1 VTIRSAASGNR
12 ASGAW
17 LRALEL
23 TAPIT
28 RQPERTFPIAI
39 QELAEHFG
47 PAPAL
52 MSDGEC
58 LTYRA
63 LSERANQYS
72 RWALDQGLIGGAVLG
87 LLMPNCADY
96 VAIWLGITRVGGV
109 VALINTSLTGSA
121 LAHSIDVVS
130 ATHLIVARE
139 YMDALLGVVER
150 LQIKPKYW
158 VHGGANQGLACIEDA
173 LQRCAA
179 EPLQGGE
186 HRPPTIH
193 DRALYIYTSGTSGL
207 AKAVNVSH
215 FRVMQW
221 THWFAGLMDTQHDDR
236 MYNCLPMYHSIGGVV
251 AIGAPLVHGGAVVI
265 RRRFSASEF
274 WQDIIKSDCTLFQY
288 IGELCRYL
296 VNSPA
301 QEAERQHRLRL
312 CCGNGL
318 RPEIWRRFKE
328 RFRVPQILEYYA
340 STEGNLSLYNCEEKI
355 GAIGRIPS
363 LLRHRHAVALIQCD
377 QESTEPIRNAAG
389 LCCPCLK
396 NEVGEAIA
404 EVRRESSNPATQFEG
419 YTDKEAS
426 SRKILRN
433 VLAAGD
439 SWYRTG
445 DLMRQD
451 SAGYFYFL
459 DRIGDTFRWKGE
471 NVATSEV
478 AECLRGFE
486 GVTDAVVYGVK
497 VPGTEGRAG
506 MAALEMSGAIDLKAL
521 HNYVGVHLPSYAR
534 PLFVRVLRQIPVTAT
549 HKPRKV
555 DLLRDGYDPATTD
568 DPIFFDDGDSEAY
581 IVVNDEIFQRVQSGS
596 IRL

>member
-1 VTIRSAASGNR
+1 
-12 ASGAW
+12 
-17 LRALEL
+17 
-23 TAPIT
+23 
-28 RQPERTFPIAI
+28 
-39 QELAEHFG
+39 
-47 PAPAL
+47 
-52 MSDGEC
+52 
-58 LTYRA
+58 
-63 LSERANQYS
+63 
-72 RWALDQGLIGGAVLG
+72 
-87 LLMPNCADY
+87 
-96 VAIWLGITRVGGV
+96 
-109 VALINTSLTGSA
+109 
-121 LAHSIDVVS
+121 
-130 ATHLIVARE
+130 
-139 YMDALLGVVER
+139 
-150 LQIKPKYW
+150 
-158 VHGGANQGLACIEDA
+158 
-173 LQRCAA
+173 
-179 EPLQGGE
+179 
-186 HRPPTIH
+186 
-193 DRALYIYTSGTSGL
+193 
-207 AKAVNVSH
+207 
-215 FRVMQW
+215 
-221 THWFAGLMDTQHDDR
+221 
-236 MYNCLPMYHSIGGVV
+236 
-251 AIGAPLVHGGAVVI
+251 LVHGGAVVI

-274 WQDIIKSDCTLFQY
+274 WQDIVKSDCTLFQY

-328 RFRVPQILEYYA
+328 RFRIPQILEYYA

-355 GAIGRIPS
+355 GSIGRIPS

-404 EVRRESSNPATQFEG
+404 EVRRGSSNPATQFEG

-521 HNYVGVHLPSYAR
+521 RNYVGVHLPPYAR

-568 DPIFFDDGDSEAY
+568 DPMFFDDGDSEAY